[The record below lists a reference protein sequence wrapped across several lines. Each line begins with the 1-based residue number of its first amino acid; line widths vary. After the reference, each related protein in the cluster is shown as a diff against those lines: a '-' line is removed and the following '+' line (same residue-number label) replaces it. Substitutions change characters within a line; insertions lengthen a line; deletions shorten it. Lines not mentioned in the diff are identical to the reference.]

1 MLDTPSLQPWVQ
13 IYECVLNQLDEGVHI
28 VDANTITVVYNQKM
42 SEIESMKRE
51 DVVGLPLLDV
61 FRFAGDEHSTL
72 IQAVQRGIHTR
83 NMKQTYF
90 NQNGQSITT
99 LNNTVPII
107 IDGQTVGAVE
117 IARDVTRIER
127 LLQARKESS
136 SGTHYTFDQ
145 IVGRSAAML
154 EVLDNARRAARTNSS
169 VLIVGE
175 TGSGKELV
183 AQSIHQES
191 PRSGGPFVSL
201 NCAALPD
208 SLIEGLLFGTV
219 RGAFTGA
226 VDRPGLL
233 EQANGGTLLL
243 DELIALATH
252 LQAKLLRVLQEK
264 SVRRLGAT
272 SDSSLDVRIIAT
284 VNEDPLDAV
293 AGNRL
298 RKDLYYRLS
307 VVSLFL
313 PPLRERTGDIPLL
326 AGVFVRKYNEMFQLQ
341 VAGLEPQLLQQFLT
355 YAWPG
360 NVRELEHTIEGAM
373 NLVQHETQIG
383 AHLIPLPIRR
393 RMLGTGDAGSEDSA
407 DATRSEASVNRPDS
421 AWPYPPLGTSQSVDG
436 DGPTRGP
443 GHSIGNLHS
452 ALQQFERAYL
462 EGALNQHQDNVSAAA
477 RTLGISRQ
485 SLQYRLKR
493 LHMNG
498 ATRS

>member
-1 MLDTPSLQPWVQ
+1 VLDSPSLTQWIQ
-13 IYECVLNQLDEGVHI
+13 IYESVLNQLDEGVHI
-28 VDANTITVVYNQKM
+28 VDASTITVVYNHKM
-42 SEIESMKRE
+42 SEMESMNRE
-51 DVVGLPLLDV
+51 DVVGCPLLDV

-72 IQAVQRGIHTR
+72 IQAIHQGTHTR
-83 NMKQTYF
+83 NRKQTYF
-90 NQNGQSITT
+90 NHNGQSITT
-99 LNNTVPII
+99 VNNTVPII
-107 IDGQTVGAVE
+107 IDSQIVGAVE
-117 IARDVTRIER
+117 IARDVTRVER
-127 LLQARKESS
+127 LLQARKQSAN
-136 SGTHYTFDQ
+136 GTHYTFDQ
-145 IVGRSAAML
+145 IVGKSAAML
-154 EVLDNARRAARTNSS
+154 AVLDNARRAARTNSS

-243 DELIALATH
+243 DELNALATH

-272 SDSSLDVRIIAT
+272 FDSALDVRIIAT
-284 VNEDPLDAV
+284 VNEDPIDAV
-293 AGNRL
+293 AGHRL

-313 PPLRERTGDIPLL
+313 PPLRERTQDIPLL
-326 AGVFVRKYNEMFQLQ
+326 AAVFVRKYNELFQLQ
-341 VAGLEPQLLQQFLT
+341 VAGLQPQLLQQFLA

-383 AHLIPLPIRR
+383 AQLIPLPIRR
-393 RMLGTGDAGSEDSA
+393 RMFGAGDTGSQEGLEPTQSEGHSIG
-407 DATRSEASVNRPDS
+407 PDVS
-421 AWPYPPLGTSQSVDG
+421 WTPLGTSQSMNDLSG
-436 DGPTRGP
+436 GATPTPDPVVG
-443 GHSIGNLHS
+443 GLHH

-462 EGALNQHQDNVSAAA
+462 ASALNQHHNVSAAA
-477 RTLGISRQ
+477 RALGISRQ

-493 LHMNG
+493 LHLKE
-498 ATRS
+498 